1 MMELTSPAEI
11 EKVVEM
17 IEKKIINT
25 KNLTAESQVQFA
37 GIIIN
42 ISYIKEVIKSAHPQP
57 DSVQNYGHQIYVAN
71 RMTPINSTIHQA
83 AAGLTASRP
92 RLVPFQSNGKCP
104 PAAWWIPLLAPLS
117 RDGSGGRGGGG
128 SNSCLCGQ
136 EFYYIEDR
144 INYTS
149 FNGGDC

>member
-42 ISYIKEVIKSAHPQP
+42 ISKIKEVIKSAHPQP

-104 PAAWWIPLLAPLS
+104 PAAWWIALLAALS
-117 RDGSGGRGGGG
+117 RDGSGGGEGGVLIHAFVVR
-128 SNSCLCGQ
+128 NFTILR
-136 EFYYIEDR
+136 IES
-144 INYTS
+144 IILP
-149 FNGGDC
+149 